1 MRLNSLRSSFAVLLS
16 TLMSLAV
23 MLTTACTVGET
34 AASDEDLTTFVDS
47 DGDGVSD
54 SVDTDGDG
62 ESDFS
67 IENCTFC
74 EPQARPICRA
84 PLIDEN
90 RDGIPDGIDTNCDGT
105 IDRRFGTTTTA
116 GSGGGGSC
124 LANANVNGT
133 KFTVSC
139 QAGNCQCKRN
149 DQLVQS
155 CTQAANV
162 CSLSARNG
170 QVTAGCCV
178 F

>member
-1 MRLNSLRSSFAVLLS
+1 MRILSLRASFSLLLS
-16 TLMSLAV
+16 TVMGLAI
-23 MLTTACTVGET
+23 MLTGCTVGET
-34 AASDEDLTTFVDS
+34 TSSDEDLSTFVDS

-54 SVDTDGDG
+54 AVDTDGDG

-90 RDGIPDGIDTNCDGT
+90 RDGIPDGIDTNCDGK
-105 IDRRFGTTTTA
+105 IDRRFGNTTTSSSS
-116 GSGGGGSC
+116 SGGGRC
-124 LANANVNGT
+124 LANATVNGT
-133 KFTVSC
+133 KFTIDC
-139 QAGNCQCKRN
+139 QNGNCQCKKN

-162 CSLSARNG
+162 CQLSIKNNKVSG
-170 QVTAGCCV
+170 GCCV